1 MKRSLRYLPRLL
13 FVILVGVSLLLA
25 GCDSGENDN
34 NKPPSECDKTGGR
47 TFAVSDTLPDGS
59 GNGNGESGSN
69 KDVLIKDKYVSQ
81 EFTVYIYVSNN
92 GEKVKDNEAKDVKV
106 SLINADTEATIR
118 TFGSFDIPEGGNHAL
133 SVTYDKPARVYFH
146 VEGEIRKGGSDNDKD
161 ENGNNKNSGDGGKGN
176 ESEKHWE
183 SICGNSNVFNIA
195 VIANKLKLEGF
206 KDFALDQALD
216 ASDPNATEP
225 KWKAGHGFYI
235 KITAQKPDDTTDTS
249 FSFDDLPA
257 GWKIVALDP
266 SGNPYPET
274 VFAVIGE
281 PQQVSPGIGRINA
294 EFNDVGIIKLRV
306 DGIEGVESD
315 SKSVGRFIPDHFELT
330 AGPVLKV
337 RGDIGSE
344 YDSLPD
350 AERFWGYIGEPVDLQ
365 LTVKAVSANGR
376 TTENYIGDFAKFNS
390 VLGSASNPGWGL
402 KLSSD
407 AGDTTGRLQLSP
419 GVGAFN
425 EGVASLT
432 ATVKVGKAS
441 NSQETLTG
449 LSLSVQPTDPD
460 GVTLNAA
467 APALIIGRNNSL
479 SGPFSLYGGRI
490 HVIGGYYTEP
500 TVTVPLYVERWD
512 NGQFIKNTLDSQ
524 TSIPQGGLTES
535 GGPPNV
541 LSISNKL
548 LEFRDGEEGLP
559 ITNNGGSNITRTL
572 APLAIPS
579 YFDFYSENLAW
590 GQILQPGGSPG
601 NSDII
606 WEKEEP

>member
-1 MKRSLRYLPRLL
+1 MKRSLRDLLRLVY
-13 FVILVGVSLLLA
+13 VILIGVSLLLT
-25 GCDSGENDN
+25 GCGNNNNPPADNDN
-34 NKPPSECDKTGGR
+34 SGGR
-47 TFAVSDTLPDGS
+47 TFAVSDTLPDGN
-59 GNGNGESGSN
+59 GNGNNGQFGQQG
-69 KDVLIKDKYVSQ
+69 VLIKDKYVNQ
-81 EFTVYIYVSNN
+81 EFTVYVYVSNN
-92 GEKVKDNEAKDVKV
+92 GEKAKDNKAKDVKV
-106 SLINADTEATIR
+106 SFINADTKRVIK
-118 TFGSFDIPEGGNHAL
+118 TFPSFEIPEDGYYTL
-133 SVTYDKPARVYFH
+133 SGVKYDTPARVYFH
-146 VEGEIRKGGSDNDKD
+146 AEGNIQKGNSDKD
-161 ENGNNKNSGDGGKGN
+161 EDKKNGNEDNSK
-176 ESEKHWE
+176 WE
-183 SICGNSNVFNIA
+183 SVSADSNVFNIG
-195 VIANKLKLEGF
+195 VGANKLKLEGF
-206 KDFALDQALD
+206 KDSGFTQALD
-216 ASDPNATEP
+216 ASDTNAATP
-225 KWKAGHGFYI
+225 TWRAGNEFYI
-235 KITAQKPDDTTDTS
+235 KITVQKPDDTTDTS
-249 FSFDDLPA
+249 FSFDDLPE
-257 GWKIVALDP
+257 GWKIVALEP

-274 VFAVIGE
+274 VFATIGE

-294 EFNDVGIIKLRV
+294 EFYDVGIIKLRV

-337 RGDIGSE
+337 RGDIGPE

-350 AERFWGYIGEPVDLQ
+350 AERFWGYIGEPMDLQ
-365 LTVKAVSANGR
+365 LSLKAVSKYGR
-376 TTENYIGDFAKFNS
+376 TTENYTGDFAKFNS

-407 AGDTTGRLQLSP
+407 AGDISGRLQLLP

-449 LSLSVQPTDPD
+449 LGLSVQPTDPD

-467 APALIIGRNNSL
+467 APMLIRGRNSSL

-500 TVTVPLYVERWD
+500 AVTVPLYVERWD

-524 TSIPQGGLTES
+524 TSIPQGGLTEF

-572 APLAIPS
+572 APLSVPT

-601 NSDII
+601 NSEII